1 MKQQPQSHG
10 GTLHILEKGETANPN
25 GRPVKLVSKVLSEL
39 KQKGYRPVTNTE
51 IVEVLKYLM
60 GLPKEELGKLAVDEE
75 IPAIVGIIS
84 AALIN
89 QKYANEAMEKMMDR
103 MIGKPTQTT
112 QDTEDRVEL
121 PENISTLNLTN
132 NELIEKIIKRRENS

>member
-1 MKQQPQSHG
+1 
-10 GTLHILEKGETANPN
+10 
-25 GRPVKLVSKVLSEL
+25 
-39 KQKGYRPVTNTE
+39 
-51 IVEVLKYLM
+51 M

-89 QKYANEAMEKMMDR
+89 QKYANEAMEKIMDR